1 MAQTPIKWWEANQVS
16 AASEG
21 KASGLHSA
29 QISSLHALT
38 MLDLWGVE
46 HQEWKLLDGTGLWP
60 IASYIIVCI
69 IHNSY
74 QLYEHVSGM
83 LTLLTPPAS
92 LGILQP
98 ATLPTKFDPY
108 FKIPI
113 FWHCSNHT
121 FQGIVARAYINRSF
135 GCLSWEG
142 LTPADNHIIAQAHLC
157 KGFPQAATPNDHR
170 WWVRF
175 RFRQRGTSNAP
186 RLGAPAAP
194 ACLAGDEASARRGQ
208 YLSRQAAGPPLGRR
222 PQRRL
227 APLKAVRRSAHH
239 RTPQTQG
246 HGKSWLEGQVLP
258 RVSVF
263 EPLTAG
269 VFCWPVAI
277 KVGKRYCHN
286 LTLYTIKQR
295 PPSILSHLQHTQ
307 NSPVATL
314 NKSHHTGYTMPVA
327 SFNNRQGTRSQS
339 TRRSSW
345 VSGPKSVAIASVP
358 LQSRTSLFLTCSLW
372 GLLDLGPFSLIT
384 CW

>member
-1 MAQTPIKWWEANQVS
+1 
-16 AASEG
+16 
-21 KASGLHSA
+21 
-29 QISSLHALT
+29 
-38 MLDLWGVE
+38 
-46 HQEWKLLDGTGLWP
+46 
-60 IASYIIVCI
+60 
-69 IHNSY
+69 
-74 QLYEHVSGM
+74 M

-98 ATLPTKFDPY
+98 ATLPTKIDPY

-113 FWHCSNHT
+113 FWHSSNHT

-142 LTPADNHIIAQAHLC
+142 LSPADNHIIAQAHLC

-175 RFRQRGTSNAP
+175 RFRRRSTPNAP
-186 RLGAPAAP
+186 RLGAAAAP

-246 HGKSWLEGQVLP
+246 HGKSWLEGQP
-258 RVSVF
+258 KVSVF

-269 VFCWPVAI
+269 VFCWPVAS
-277 KVGKRYCHN
+277 KLGKRYCHN
-286 LTLYTIKQR
+286 LTLQSSRDLPLSSLTLTTSYNIHKTVLSASCWFYCHRHPQQVTPHWPHNACSFLQYSPGYKKPINEKIFMGLGSQICRHCLGSVAKQNR
-295 PPSILSHLQHTQ
+295 FVSHLSSLRVALTGGLSALQYVDSLHSCKKILEQRHYYLWRMNIGKEVEQTRDTYTS
-307 NSPVATL
+307 NLAHSSNFDGSPIP
-314 NKSHHTGYTMPVA
+314 HQGA
-327 SFNNRQGTRSQS
+327 SGH
-339 TRRSSW
+339 
-345 VSGPKSVAIASVP
+345 
-358 LQSRTSLFLTCSLW
+358 
-372 GLLDLGPFSLIT
+372 LGPST
-384 CW
+384 WPAPQQ